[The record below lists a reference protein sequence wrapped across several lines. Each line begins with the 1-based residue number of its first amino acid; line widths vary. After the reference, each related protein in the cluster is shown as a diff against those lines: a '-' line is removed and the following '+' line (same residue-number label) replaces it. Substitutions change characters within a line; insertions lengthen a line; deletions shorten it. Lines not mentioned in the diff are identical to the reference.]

1 MIWLNWFN
9 CVSFDFPP
17 QKCGGF
23 FCTYCLKLCAG
34 EEKHEQLH
42 ILFGTD
48 ITSVGDAKQ
57 ISNPDLAGRQVIN
70 PLTNY
75 SQNKFGW

>member
-1 MIWLNWFN
+1 LRT
-9 CVSFDFPP
+9 D
-17 QKCGGF
+17 
-23 FCTYCLKLCAG
+23 
-34 EEKHEQLH
+34 EEKQAEAQ
-42 ILFGTD
+42 ILFGTG